1 MKEHLKEKF
10 IEKLKEFG
18 GIVCQAC
25 EATGISRS
33 TFYRWRDEDPEFSEA
48 VDEVAE
54 AQIDFVESKL
64 MKLINQG
71 DTTAT
76 IFYLKTRGKRHGWNE
91 KQQPMVEINA
101 EPQQPTLVLPTPEEE
116 ASGKQMVAKRV
127 KSKKAYLVK
136 LLKEQG
142 KYTAELSMQAQITAQ
157 LLVRTEIL
165 SEEILSDEHE
175 AESVEI
181 SREGNERRTVSPKE
195 KLYLDFV
202 QQSQRALK
210 ALGMNTDSRERKSDN
225 DSFGDF
231 LKEFGSDEG

>member
-1 MKEHLKEKF
+1 MKDHLKETF
-10 IEKLKEFG
+10 IINLKKAG
-18 GIVCQAC
+18 AIVSQAC

-33 TFYRWRDEDPEFSEA
+33 TFYRWKDDDPEFSTA
-48 VDEVAE
+48 VDEVFDM
-54 AQIDFVESKL
+54 QIDFVESKL
-64 MKLINQG
+64 MGLINGG

-76 IFYLKTRGKRHGWNE
+76 IFYLKTRGKKRGWNE
-91 KQQPMVEINA
+91 KQQPVVEINT
-101 EPQQPTLVLPTPEEE
+101 EPQQPEFALPVIDAE
-116 ASGKQMVAKRV
+116 SGKQMVAKRV

-175 AESVEI
+175 AVSVEI

-202 QQSQRALK
+202 QQSQKALK
-210 ALGMNTDSRERKSDN
+210 ALGMNTDSKERKSDN
-225 DSFGDF
+225 DTFGEF
-231 LKEFGSDEG
+231 LKEFSEDGD

>member
-1 MKEHLKEKF
+1 MKEQMKEKF

-25 EATGISRS
+25 EAAGISRS

-64 MKLINQG
+64 MRLINQG

-91 KQQPMVEINA
+91 KQQPVVEINA
-101 EPQQPTLVLPTPEEE
+101 EPQQPTLIEE
-116 ASGKQMVAKRV
+116 AACSKQMVAKRV

-165 SEEILSDEHE
+165 SEEILSDEHD
-175 AESVEI
+175 AVSVEI
-181 SREGNERRTVSPKE
+181 SREGNERKTVSPKE

-202 QQSQRALK
+202 QQSQKALK
-210 ALGMNTDSRERKSDN
+210 ALGMNTDSKERRSDN
-225 DSFGDF
+225 DTFGEF
-231 LKEFGSDEG
+231 LKEFGNEEE